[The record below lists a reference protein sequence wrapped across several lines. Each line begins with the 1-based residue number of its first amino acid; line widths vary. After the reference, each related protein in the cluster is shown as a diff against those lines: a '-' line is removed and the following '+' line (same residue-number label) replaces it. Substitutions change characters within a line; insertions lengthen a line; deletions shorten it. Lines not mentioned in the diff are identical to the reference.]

1 MNKIVKTVLAIAALA
16 AAVAGGAYLGRASK
30 SDMVITSSAGGAEY
44 AGGFKAEGE
53 AAEKVKVA
61 ANAGLLKSVAGPAG
75 SKSVVVKDGESILQ
89 AVKNAEPGTTIRVMP
104 GTYSETVYV
113 DKDNIRII
121 GVIEAGRRPV
131 LDGKKQLNDAILYS
145 GNNFVVENMEIRN
158 YKGNGVMG
166 QAGNNFE
173 IRNNV
178 VVDTGVYGI
187 FPQLGQNGVVEY
199 NVVSR
204 IADAAIYIGMSDN
217 IHVAHNE
224 VFDSVA
230 GIEIENSRHAIV
242 ENNYVHD
249 NTGGL
254 LAFVTPGLPIK
265 TTQDVIFRHN
275 FVVDNNTK
283 NFGAP
288 GSTVAG
294 IPSGTG
300 ILVMAA
306 DDVVIEGNVISN
318 NKVAGIIVT
327 DHGHASNITVDP
339 ESEPNSDRVRLLDN
353 VMLNNGYDTIP
364 EGKALLLAEGKG
376 GKNLDIIR
384 VGPSPGSCIVNRHQ
398 YVTAGVGDFGECDF
412 THTAN
417 VSTYLLPPVP
427 PRKIDIAE
435 RGKVA
440 FLGIC
445 SGCHIYN
452 GRMIGPPVQV
462 IQALYL
468 DNPQG
473 LADYIAQPVKKRPD
487 YPEMPPQDYLD
498 PETRLAVAKYMLA
511 VKN

>member
-1 MNKIVKTVLAIAALA
+1 MKKIARIVLAVGVLV
-16 AAVAGGAYLGRASK
+16 AVFAGGAYLGRASK
-30 SDMVITSSAGGAEY
+30 SDMVITSSAGGAAY
-44 AGGFKAEGE
+44 QGGFQPAGE
-53 AAEKVKVA
+53 AAGRPA
-61 ANAGLLKSVAGPAG
+61 AATGTGSVKSVAGPPG
-75 SKSVVVKDGESILQ
+75 PHSVVVNDGESILQ
-89 AVKNAEPGTTIRVMP
+89 AVKNAQPGTTIRVMP
-104 GTYSETVYV
+104 GTYSETVYI
-113 DKDNIRII
+113 DKDDIRII

-131 LDGKKQLNDAILYS
+131 LDGRKQLNDAILYS
-145 GNNFVVENMEIRN
+145 GNNFVVENLEIRN

-178 VVDTGVYGI
+178 IVDTGVYGI

-199 NVVSR
+199 NVVSQ

-217 IHVAHNE
+217 VHVAHNE

-249 NTGGL
+249 NSGGL

-275 FVVDNNTK
+275 FVVNNNTK

-306 DDVVIEGNVISN
+306 DDVVIERNIIAS
-318 NKVAGIIVT
+318 NKVAGVIIT

-353 VMLNNGYDTIP
+353 TMLNNGSDTIP

-376 GKNLDIIR
+376 SKQLDIIR

-412 THTAN
+412 THTGN
-417 VSTYLLPPVP
+417 ISTYLLPPVP
-427 PRKIDIAE
+427 PRKIDVAE

-440 FLGIC
+440 YLGIC

-462 IQALYL
+462 IQALYM

-473 LADYIAQPVKKRPD
+473 IADYIAQPVKKRPD

-498 PETRLAVAKYMLA
+498 PETRLAVARYMLD